1 LSRRGATVGD
11 LVELGA
17 RRSPDRA
24 ALKVRDG
31 RQITY
36 AELDQRSNRLANALL
51 GSGLERGD
59 RVAAWMTD
67 RIEYVEL
74 YLAVAKAGMVM
85 VPINAMLRA
94 KEAAHPLADSGAR
107 ALFCSTGT
115 AGSPEELPGL
125 SELQLLAA
133 VGDEEPP
140 GSWRYEEDLV
150 ALGSPRRPAPPDP
163 DSPYV
168 IGYTSGTTGAPKGAV
183 LTHRSVLAIARLNAL
198 SYRLPL
204 FSVAAA
210 TGSMSFVATVP
221 AHYVSHLYV
230 GGTVVMMG
238 RWDVESLLA
247 TVAAERVTFTYL
259 PAPTIP
265 QFTDLGRADPGSW
278 ATLTSILHSASR
290 ADPAKLREL
299 CEVVGGRFVE
309 GLGMTENS
317 GGLVTATTSED
328 VEGETE
334 ARDLFAST
342 GRAVAESAVALVGP
356 EGEPLPHDGETVGEL
371 AIRTPALMSGYWNRP
386 EETERVLRDGWYRT
400 GDLASIDPA
409 GYVYVA
415 DRRTDLIV
423 SGGINVYPTEVEDVI
438 RAIPG
443 VEDCAVVGLP
453 HERWGQTV
461 VAAVTLN
468 GSEQLDAAA
477 VIEHCRGELASFK
490 KPTEVAFVEELPRTT
505 SLKVRRSA
513 VRDMLVSQLRTKHS
527 VEAAI
532 RPPDQ

>member
-1 LSRRGATVGD
+1 VSSREATVGD

-17 RRSPDRA
+17 LRSPERL
-24 ALKVRDG
+24 ALRMREG
-31 RQITY
+31 PERTY
-36 AELDQRSNRLANALL
+36 AELDLRSNRLANALL
-51 GSGLERGD
+51 GSGLEPGD

-85 VPINAMLRA
+85 VPINAMLRTG
-94 KEAAHPLADSGAR
+94 EASHPLLDSGAR
-107 ALFCSTGT
+107 ALFCSAGT

-125 SELQLLAA
+125 SDLRLLVA
-133 VGDEEPP
+133 VGESAPQ
-140 GSWRYEEDLV
+140 GWWRYEEDLV
-150 ALGSPRRPAPPDP
+150 GLGSARRPAPPDP
-163 DSPYV
+163 GSPYL
-168 IGYTSGTTGAPKGAV
+168 IGYTSGTTGPPKGAV

-204 FSVAAA
+204 FSIAAA

-221 AHYVSHLYV
+221 AHYLSHFYV
-230 GGTVVMMG
+230 GGTMVMMG
-238 RWDVESLLA
+238 RWDAESLLA
-247 TVAAERVTFTYL
+247 TVAAERATFTYL

-265 QFTDLGRADPGSW
+265 EFTELASADRASW
-278 ATLTSILHSASR
+278 ATLASILHSASR
-290 ADPAKLREL
+290 ADPARLAEL

-317 GGLVTATTSED
+317 GGLVTATTRED
-328 VEGETE
+328 IEGETE

-342 GRAVAESAVALVGP
+342 GRAVAESAVALLGP
-356 EGEPLPHDGETVGEL
+356 DDEPVPHDGASVGEL
-371 AIRTPALMSGYWNRP
+371 VIRTPALMSGYWNRS
-386 EETERVLRDGWYRT
+386 EETAAVLRDGWYRT

-423 SGGINVYPTEVEDVI
+423 SGGINVYPSEVEDVI

-461 VAAVTLN
+461 VAAVTLD
-468 GSEQLDAAA
+468 GSQPLDAAA
-477 VIEHCRGELASFK
+477 VIEHCRAELASFK
-490 KPTEVAFVEELPRTT
+490 KPTEVAFLDELPRTT

-513 VRDMLVSQLRTKHS
+513 VRELLRQK
-527 VEAAI
+527 VAERAAG
-532 RPPDQ
+532 

>member
-1 LSRRGATVGD
+1 MSREATVGD

-17 RRSPDRA
+17 LRSPERA
-24 ALKVRDG
+24 ALRMREG
-31 RQITY
+31 GERTY
-36 AELDQRSNRLANALL
+36 AELDLRSSRLANALL
-51 GSGLERGD
+51 GSGLEPGD

-67 RIEYVEL
+67 GIEYVEL

-94 KEAAHPLADSGAR
+94 REASHPLRDSGSR
-107 ALFCSTGT
+107 ALFCSAGT
-115 AGSPEELPGL
+115 AGSPEELEGL
-125 SELQLLAA
+125 SDLCLLVA
-133 VGDEEPP
+133 VGEAAPQ
-140 GSWRYEEDLV
+140 GWWRYEEDLV
-150 ALGSPRRPAPPDP
+150 ALGSPLRPPPPDP
-163 DSPYV
+163 GAPYL

-183 LTHRSVLAIARLNAL
+183 LTHRSVLAIARLNAH

-204 FSVAAA
+204 YSVAAA

-221 AHYVSHLYV
+221 AHYLSHFYV
-230 GGTVVMMG
+230 GGTMVMMG
-238 RWDVESLLA
+238 RWDAESLLD

-265 QFTDLGRADPGSW
+265 EFVELAVARRESW
-278 ATLTSILHSASR
+278 KTLTSILHSASR
-290 ADPAKLREL
+290 ADPARLREL

-317 GGLVTATTSED
+317 GGLVTATTRED
-328 VEGETE
+328 IEGESA

-356 EGEPLPHDGETVGEL
+356 DGEPLPHDGETIGEL

-386 EETERVLRDGWYRT
+386 EETASALRDGWYRT

-423 SGGINVYPTEVEDVI
+423 SGGINVYPTEVEEVI
-438 RAIPG
+438 RTIPG
-443 VEDCAVVGLP
+443 IDDCAVVGLP

-461 VAAVTLN
+461 VAAVTLD
-468 GSEQLDAAA
+468 GSRPIDAAA
-477 VIEHCRGELASFK
+477 VIEHCRTELASFK
-490 KPTEVAFVEELPRTT
+490 KPTEVAFVDELPRTT

-513 VRDMLVSQLRTKHS
+513 VRELLTEKIAER
-527 VEAAI
+527 AAG
-532 RPPDQ
+532 